1 MDPVIQIQQPS
12 SATATQN
19 GIPINIR
26 GGMNYSDVPEVQARK
41 TDKES
46 YDERVETIQ
55 SAVSTILQ
63 SLGENKERQGLLKTP
78 VRAARAL
85 LFFTK
90 GYEETIEGT
99 LIHHYI

>member
-12 SATATQN
+12 SATATQT
-19 GIPINIR
+19 INIR

>member
-12 SATATQN
+12 SATATQA
-19 GIPINIR
+19 INIR